1 MNDFNFNG
9 FWNGIFDDL
18 FESTLYPMTYTYIGN
33 DYPQTNDVVKATVE
47 SPLAFNLI
55 TDSDKEVT
63 LELAMAGVKKENLK
77 ITKKGRIF
85 TITCIGT
92 KSDDDKKDEKKVA
105 ILRKGLK
112 VPSTDGDVTSYFS
125 VPEQFDVDK
134 AKFNYE
140 DGLLTIV
147 VPLKEEEKPS
157 EIKF

>member
-1 MNDFNFNG
+1 MNNFDS
-9 FWNGIFDDL
+9 FWFGIIDDL
-18 FESTLYPMTYTYIGN
+18 MNPSMDYPCTFTTVSC

-85 TITCIGT
+85 TITCVGT

-112 VPSTDGDVTSYFS
+112 VPSTENVESYFS

>member
-1 MNDFNFNG
+1 MNEFNN
-9 FWNGIFDDL
+9 FWFGLFDDL
-18 FESTLYPMTYTYIGN
+18 IDASIYPMRYTYVS

-85 TITCIGT
+85 TITCVGT
-92 KSDDDKKDEKKVA
+92 KTDDNKKDEKKVA
-105 ILRKGLK
+105 ILKKGLK
-112 VPSTDGDVTSYFS
+112 VPSTTDVTSYFS
-125 VPEQFDVDK
+125 VPEQFDCEK

-147 VPLKEEEKPS
+147 VPLRDEEKPA

>member
-1 MNDFNFNG
+1 MNNFDS
-9 FWNGIFDDL
+9 FWFGIIDDL
-18 FESTLYPMTYTYIGN
+18 MNASMDYPYTFTTVSC

-112 VPSTDGDVTSYFS
+112 VPSTENVESYFS

>member
-1 MNDFNFNG
+1 MNNFDS
-9 FWNGIFDDL
+9 FWFGIIDDL
-18 FESTLYPMTYTYIGN
+18 MNPSMDYPCTFTTVSC

-55 TDSDKEVT
+55 NDSDKEVT

-112 VPSTDGDVTSYFS
+112 VPSTENVESYFS

-147 VPLKEEEKPS
+147 VPLRDEEKPS

>member
-1 MNDFNFNG
+1 MNEFNN
-9 FWNGIFDDL
+9 FWFGLFDDL
-18 FESTLYPMTYTYIGN
+18 MNPSMDYPCRFTTVSC

-47 SPLAFNLI
+47 SPLAFNLT

-85 TITCIGT
+85 TITCVGT

-112 VPSTDGDVTSYFS
+112 VPSTDENVTSYFS
-125 VPEQFDVDK
+125 VPEQFNVDK
-134 AKFNYE
+134 EKFNYE

>member
-1 MNDFNFNG
+1 MNEFNN
-9 FWNGIFDDL
+9 FWFGLFDDL
-18 FESTLYPMTYTYIGN
+18 MNASMDYPYTFTTVSC

>member
-1 MNDFNFNG
+1 MNNFDS
-9 FWNGIFDDL
+9 FWFGIIDDL
-18 FESTLYPMTYTYIGN
+18 MNPSMDYPCTFTTVSC

-85 TITCIGT
+85 TITCVGT

-112 VPSTDGDVTSYFS
+112 VPSTENVESYFS

-134 AKFNYE
+134 AKFNYK

>member
-1 MNDFNFNG
+1 MNNFDS
-9 FWNGIFDDL
+9 FWFGIIDDL
-18 FESTLYPMTYTYIGN
+18 MNPSMDYPCTFTTVSC

-112 VPSTDGDVTSYFS
+112 VPSTENVESYFS

>member
-33 DYPQTNDVVKATVE
+33 DYPQTNDVIKATVE

-55 TDSDKEVT
+55 TDSDKEIT
-63 LELAMAGVKKENLK
+63 LELAMAGVKKDNLK
-77 ITKKGRIF
+77 ITKKGRTF
-85 TITCIGT
+85 TITCVGT
-92 KSDDDKKDEKKVA
+92 KSDDDKKDKKKVA
-105 ILRKGLK
+105 ILKKGLK
-112 VPSTDGDVTSYFS
+112 VPSTDEDVISYFS
-125 VPEQFDVDK
+125 VPEQFDCEK

-147 VPLKEEEKPS
+147 VPLRDEDKPID
-157 EIKF
+157 IKF

>member
-1 MNDFNFNG
+1 MNNFDN
-9 FWNGIFDDL
+9 FWFGIIDDL
-18 FESTLYPMTYTYIGN
+18 MNPSMNYPCTFTTVSC

-85 TITCIGT
+85 TITCVGT

-112 VPSTDGDVTSYFS
+112 VPSTENVESYFS

>member
-1 MNDFNFNG
+1 MNEFNN
-9 FWNGIFDDL
+9 FWFGLFDDL
-18 FESTLYPMTYTYIGN
+18 MNASMDYPYTFTTVSC

-85 TITCIGT
+85 TITCVGT
-92 KSDDDKKDEKKVA
+92 KTDDNKKDEKKVA

-112 VPSTDGDVTSYFS
+112 VPSAENVESYFS

-147 VPLKEEEKPS
+147 VPLREEEKPS

>member
-1 MNDFNFNG
+1 MNEFNN
-9 FWNGIFDDL
+9 FWFGLFDDL
-18 FESTLYPMTYTYIGN
+18 MNASMDCPYTFTTVSC

-85 TITCIGT
+85 TITCVGT

-112 VPSTDGDVTSYFS
+112 VPSTENVESYFS

-147 VPLKEEEKPS
+147 VPLREEEKPS